1 MPKFIMVSHPHGA
14 TLAEANQ
21 ILADGGIM
29 RFVWGDKQPAH
40 LVKASGD
47 IRILDGR
54 TYDSLRNR
62 EDLIRTETG
71 STENKNLVIEWR
83 QR

>member
-1 MPKFIMVSHPHGA
+1 MPKFIIVSRPHGA
-14 TLAEANQ
+14 TLPEANQ

-29 RFVWGDKQPAH
+29 RFVWRDKQPAH

-54 TYDSLRNR
+54 MYDSLRNR

-71 STENKNLVIEWR
+71 STENKNLVIDWR